1 MGIVNRK
8 SMPIDKTAELE
19 YLKAKVS
26 ELEKITLGMAE
37 KVGYKLEKVAETEN
51 GSEVFEFQKDETIEH
66 PLGSYL
72 NPILYE
78 LGMVIQKDEWYS
90 DGKNIWEAKQN
101 GTPDGF
107 DDESYF
113 DIIK

>member
-26 ELEKITLGMAE
+26 ELEKITLGIAE

-51 GSEVFEFQKDETIEH
+51 GSEVFEFQKDETSTTPQGEYTN
-66 PLGSYL
+66 PVPYAKGMECQLGLFYTDGEIFGNVSMQAFQM
-72 NPILYE
+72 ILRTRDT
-78 LGMVIQKDEWYS
+78 LI
-90 DGKNIWEAKQN
+90 
-101 GTPDGF
+101 
-107 DDESYF
+107 
-113 DIIK
+113 